1 MSKKKKKTKQ
11 RWKEKRMYG
20 QSVREMPE
28 STDVKKTWKWRR
40 KADLKIKQSHLCAAQ
55 EQSL

>member
-1 MSKKKKKTKQ
+1 MSKKKKTKQ
-11 RWKEKRMYG
+11 RRKEKRMYG